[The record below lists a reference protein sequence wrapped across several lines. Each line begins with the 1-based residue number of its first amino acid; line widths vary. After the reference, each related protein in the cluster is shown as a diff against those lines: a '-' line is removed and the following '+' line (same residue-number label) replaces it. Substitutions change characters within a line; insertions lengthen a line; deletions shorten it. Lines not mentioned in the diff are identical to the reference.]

1 METKSHFC
9 LQCAAD
15 KMALELFDGSLNV
28 EEITNRWYD
37 EYRKKN
43 FGAMITFVGVVRDE
57 DNIEGLSFD
66 VYKPLLQNW
75 FDEWQKKAD
84 QKNALLAM
92 AHSIGDVKN
101 HESSYIACVMSPKRR
116 VALEMID
123 EFVEDFKA
131 NAPIWKYDLI
141 DGKRI
146 YALDRSHKI
155 AGFGILAK

>member
-1 METKSHFC
+1 MAIRFHYC
-9 LQCAAD
+9 LLYVVD
-15 KMALELFDGSLNV
+15 DMALELYNGSLKV

-37 EYRKKN
+37 GYRKLN
-43 FGAMITFVGVVRDE
+43 FGAMITFVGVIRHE
-57 DNIEGLSFD
+57 DGIEGLSFD
-66 VYKPLLQNW
+66 VYNPILQSW
-75 FDEWQKKAD
+75 FDDWQERAKG
-84 QKNALLAM
+84 QNALLAM
-92 AHSIGDVKN
+92 AHSVGDVML

-123 EFVEDFKA
+123 MFVEDFKA

-155 AGFGILAK
+155 TGSGILG

>member
-1 METKSHFC
+1 VVV
-9 LQCAAD
+9 D
-15 KMALELFDGSLNV
+15 MALELYNGSLQV

-37 EYRKKN
+37 EYRTKN
-43 FGAMITFVGVVRDE
+43 FGAMITFVGVVRNE
-57 DNIEGLSFD
+57 DNISGLSFD
-66 VYKPLLQNW
+66 VYLPLLQNW

-84 QKNALLAM
+84 KQNALLAM

-141 DGKRI
+141 DGKRV
-146 YALDRSHKI
+146 YALERSHKI
-155 AGFGILAK
+155 NGSGILL